1 MEDAYKMIEIQDIQ
15 VHEELPAK
23 MDFIKLGDIAELDTM
38 GAVSIIMARATIEN
52 AEVMRVIEAT
62 YKMKAGYT
70 LVIWSSDNNH
80 YTAVLLNSPYEV
92 VKKSFTDFYELLKE
106 RDKNS
111 DAALHGNDRDKF
123 RKGENSFD

>member
-1 MEDAYKMIEIQDIQ
+1 MIEIQDIQ

-23 MDFIKLGDIAELDTM
+23 MEFIKLGDIAELDTM

-62 YKMKAGYT
+62 YKMKSGYT

-92 VKKSFTDFYELLKE
+92 VKKSFTDFYELIKE

-111 DAALHGNDRDKF
+111 DATLHGNDRDKF